1 MSRSDPSNYSIS
13 SQGTLDIKFMKTK
26 IFVKLFTITF
36 TLTFRIIFENVL
48 IAKCLR
54 KVLENIGY
62 IGGGGAI
69 AQWMSLRLHLEGL
82 GLNTKRTIYAF
93 AYSLIL
99 YHFVI
104 VLRKGRK

>member
-1 MSRSDPSNYSIS
+1 
-13 SQGTLDIKFMKTK
+13 MKTK

-62 IGGGGAI
+62 IGGGRHSSVDESAPTSRGPRFEYQAH
-69 AQWMSLRLHLEGL
+69 HLCFCL
-82 GLNTKRTIYAF
+82 
-93 AYSLIL
+93 
-99 YHFVI
+99 
-104 VLRKGRK
+104 